1 MYKRCMQVSLLI
13 TTGIKIKCKPKLGH
27 WIICILNIKLC
38 MTTILNVINE
48 YCVMRR
54 VRTKY
59 TMANVAVAD
68 DKDSNNEDGNTQC
81 AWPPFQ

>member
-1 MYKRCMQVSLLI
+1 
-13 TTGIKIKCKPKLGH
+13 
-27 WIICILNIKLC
+27 